1 MIIKSITN
9 LRVGS
14 RATGSPSDGEKCM
27 LFFSPAEKD
36 RHWKKSSQG
45 RTGIEMLFIKTDLI
59 RVNKWMEMQKKK
71 KKKLGWK
78 HNKLCEKRKKG
89 EKQKRTLSSDCISCF
104 ASVFSS
110 QLKRQ
115 AVWDHTYLFILFLFL
130 TARRSCYAMNRFLYI
145 LITSTSWC
153 ERGRLQI
160 CSPSG
165 LISSYP
171 QIWAAVAPLRTLMK
185 MHKGMSVQ
193 CRTPAS
199 IRAITATTIP
209 KISSLLHFILTP

>member
-71 KKKLGWK
+71 KKSLDESTTNFAKK
-78 HNKLCEKRKKG
+78 ERRVKNK
-89 EKQKRTLSSDCISCF
+89 S
-104 ASVFSS
+104 
-110 QLKRQ
+110 
-115 AVWDHTYLFILFLFL
+115 
-130 TARRSCYAMNRFLYI
+130 
-145 LITSTSWC
+145 
-153 ERGRLQI
+153 ER
-160 CSPSG
+160 
-165 LISSYP
+165 
-171 QIWAAVAPLRTLMK
+171 
-185 MHKGMSVQ
+185 
-193 CRTPAS
+193 
-199 IRAITATTIP
+199 
-209 KISSLLHFILTP
+209 